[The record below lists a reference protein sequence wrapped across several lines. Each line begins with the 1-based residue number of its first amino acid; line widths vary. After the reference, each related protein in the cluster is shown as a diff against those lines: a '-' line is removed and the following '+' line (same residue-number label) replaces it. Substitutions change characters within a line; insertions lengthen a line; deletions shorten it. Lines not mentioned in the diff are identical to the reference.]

1 MAEAPNNTHN
11 KRLLIRT
18 SHVCHRRRAAG
29 RNQQVKEY
37 KHTHK
42 HTHTHTH
49 THTHRGTHQPFS
61 STIVRKDKKNL
72 EESITGT
79 NVRMKNYC
87 SQKSFGKTKYKSSPL
102 NYKR

>member
-1 MAEAPNNTHN
+1 MS
-11 KRLLIRT
+11 L
-18 SHVCHRRRAAG
+18 HVCRAAG

-37 KHTHK
+37 KHTH
-42 HTHTHTH
+42 
-49 THTHRGTHQPFS
+49 THRGTHQPFS
-61 STIVRKDKKNL
+61 SIIVRKDKKNL

-102 NYKR
+102 KYKR